1 MLCYAAWRACA
12 SSAAEF
18 DDFDLKR
25 GEKEK
30 ERKVVCMRSVI
41 VFDEM
46 YVEVH
51 RVVVV

>member
-1 MLCYAAWRACA
+1 MPETLA
-12 SSAAEF
+12 
-18 DDFDLKR
+18 LGKR
-25 GEKEK
+25 GE
-30 ERKVVCMRSVI
+30 ERKAVSMRSVI